1 MYLGRK
7 RIIIGKNVKLGS
19 GVHFEDGVY
28 VEGGTKIGDNVRIGP
43 FTEILCGSVIEDDCV
58 IGSHC
63 IIGHL
68 SKFELQKT
76 DFSITSPKVTEFV
89 IKDPTTRVGEGSII
103 RSGSTIYKHVV
114 IGRKLRTGHG
124 ALIREHVT
132 LGDDCIV
139 GTQAILDG
147 YIKVGSKS
155 MIQSQCYIAQ
165 SVRIG
170 NGVFIAPGCIFLD
183 NKKVILGQGLDG
195 PTVEDYVRISAG
207 TKILPG
213 ITIGKYALIGAGSV
227 VTKDIPSKAIAY
239 GVPAKVKGFLSDDE
253 IKAYANSLTKWE

>member
-1 MYLGRK
+1 M
-7 RIIIGKNVKLGS
+7 S
-19 GVHFEDGVY
+19 
-28 VEGGTKIGDNVRIGP
+28 
-43 FTEILCGSVIEDDCV
+43 
-58 IGSHC
+58 
-63 IIGHL
+63 
-68 SKFELQKT
+68 
-76 DFSITSPKVTEFV
+76 SPKVTAFL
-89 IKDPTTRVGEGSII
+89 IKDPVTRIGERSII

-124 ALIREHVT
+124 VLIREHVT
-132 LGDDCIV
+132 LGDNCVI

-147 YIKVGSKS
+147 YVKVGDKS

-183 NKKVILGQGLDG
+183 NKKVLLGQGLEG

-213 ITIGKYALIGAGSV
+213 ITIQKYALIGAGSV
-227 VTKDIPSKAIAY
+227 VTKNIPSKAIAY
-239 GVPAKVKGFLSDDE
+239 GIPAEVKGFQSDDE
-253 IKAYANSLTKWE
+253 IGSYVNSITKWE